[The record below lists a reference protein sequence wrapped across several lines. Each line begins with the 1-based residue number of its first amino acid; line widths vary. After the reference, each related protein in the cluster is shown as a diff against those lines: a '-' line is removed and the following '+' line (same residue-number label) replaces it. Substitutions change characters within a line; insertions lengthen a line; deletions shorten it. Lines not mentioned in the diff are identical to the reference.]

1 MPEPVDRERHR
12 VLAGESRV
20 RVLEV
25 LRAAGRP
32 LAIAEIGQ
40 RVDLHPNTVRLHLG
54 QLVAA
59 GLVAEEREQ
68 RDRPGRPRLVYSAT
82 RDPEPQEEGGY
93 RMLAEVLV
101 DHLERTVPDPA
112 AEAVA
117 AGQAWGRTLAAARPG
132 PVPSG
137 PGRAAADLDEL
148 TEMLDELGFAPRP
161 VESGRAVE
169 LHRCPF
175 RQVVDGHSP
184 VVCGVHLGLMRGALD
199 RKGGAVRASSLEPFV
214 TPDLCL
220 ARFEVEPAAS

>member
-1 MPEPVDRERHR
+1 M
-12 VLAGESRV
+12 
-20 RVLEV
+20 
-25 LRAAGRP
+25 
-32 LAIAEIGQ
+32 
-40 RVDLHPNTVRLHLG
+40 
-54 QLVAA
+54 
-59 GLVAEEREQ
+59 
-68 RDRPGRPRLVYSAT
+68 YSVT
-82 RDPEPQEEGGY
+82 GDPEPQEEGGY

-117 AGQAWGRTLAAARPG
+117 AGQAWGRTLAGARPG
-132 PVPSG
+132 PVAAG

-161 VESGRAVE
+161 VEAGRAVE

-184 VVCGVHLGLMRGALD
+184 VVCGVHLGLMQGVLD

-220 ARFEVEPAAS
+220 ARFEAETAAS